1 MDDVGEGWK
10 IPTAMSSPVGDVV
23 VRRGVKSPWT
33 LIALGVRRA
42 MGVGIAYRTDR
53 SGTAICSSFPKDTR
67 LDWRRSERDKG
78 VFLADF

>member
-1 MDDVGEGWK
+1 VGEGWK

-42 MGVGIAYRTDR
+42 MGVGIA
-53 SGTAICSSFPKDTR
+53 
-67 LDWRRSERDKG
+67 
-78 VFLADF
+78 